1 MESYDLKPTTK
12 NILATLKNDKI
23 RRREYIIRFIDFLDN
38 LNQNASI
45 SLDGDWGSGKTFFI
59 KQIAYILLQT
69 NKFIRR
75 ASNNDFELNELKSF
89 LGEKA
94 IQDRVLLPVYYNAWE
109 NDNNTDPVL
118 TIIKE
123 IIKAYSSSGKF
134 EGDSN
139 VKEGIKDIIKNLI
152 ASFSLEIPIQN
163 SDNTSGSTILNIS
176 GVNIANIVDSF
187 DKFKKENLLK
197 QIEEQDSIKNKI
209 NELLST
215 LCIEK
220 GDRFVIFIDELDRC
234 KPTFAVN
241 LLERIKHYFD
251 NEYVI
256 FIFSTNII
264 ELQNTVK
271 KYYGDNFD
279 SFTYLDKFFD
289 YKFSLPSPDIKN
301 YLNFIEAPL
310 SSSYVDEHILYIIE
324 HFNLS
329 MRNIN
334 HFLSTYK
341 IVSYSFNNSQEISD
355 EPGLL
360 FCQECIIPILVYLFL
375 FDKAKYISFMQ
386 GNEDT
391 FFAELINNKKK
402 DKYAEDFLNLAKNKS
417 SPDPKDIETLKVMY
431 KKLFSKEKYYKFYDN
446 SKYQFPNWIKDKIE
460 KSMSCFF

>member
-1 MESYDLKPTTK
+1 MESYDLKPTTE

-75 ASNNDFELNELKSF
+75 VSNNDFELNELKSF

-176 GVNIANIVDSF
+176 GENIANIVDSF

-301 YLNFIEAPL
+301 YLNFIEEHL

-341 IVSYSFNNSQEISD
+341 IVSYSFNNSQGISD

-402 DKYAEDFLNLAKNKS
+402 DKYAEDFLNLAKNKIG
-417 SPDPKDIETLKVMY
+417 PEPKGIETLKVMY
-431 KKLFSKEKYYKFYDN
+431 KKLFSKEKYYNFYDN